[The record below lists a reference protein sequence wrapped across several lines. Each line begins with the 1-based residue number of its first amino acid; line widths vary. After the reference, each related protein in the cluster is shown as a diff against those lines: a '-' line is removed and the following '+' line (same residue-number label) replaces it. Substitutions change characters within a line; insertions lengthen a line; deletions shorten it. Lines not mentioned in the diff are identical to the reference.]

1 MHSQHK
7 GSAAAVQDHLPATR
21 VHRND
26 AFLHQIHEVGTWT
39 PPGRARWMAPGR
51 GTVDSDGAER
61 EGEEVG
67 SVTAVP
73 PSRAQDRV
81 PEQCHAAADTVDT
94 FRIGVCGGI
103 LTI

>member
-1 MHSQHK
+1 M
-7 GSAAAVQDHLPATR
+7 R

-26 AFLHQIHEVGTWT
+26 AFLHQIHEVGTWIPPGRGT
-39 PPGRARWMAPGR
+39 WIPPGRARWMAPGR